1 MFGKTRWTQYDDIF
15 NFQGEV
21 DRLFNQFWSD
31 LPTRTAV
38 STSPAFKV
46 HTTDDGWRVDVPLPG
61 IDPQH
66 VQLEAAGNTLT
77 IRAEVPGDATDANGV
92 RYEQSFTIPP
102 FLDLDKLTASHHHG
116 MLRLSLPI
124 KDSVKPRRIQ
134 IEGVADAQQKQLT
147 TT

>member
-1 MFGKTRWTQYDDIF
+1 M
-15 NFQGEV
+15 
-21 DRLFNQFWSD
+21 
-31 LPTRTAV
+31 
-38 STSPAFKV
+38 

-77 IRAEVPGDATDANGV
+77 IRAEVPGDAADADGV

-134 IEGVADAQQKQLT
+134 IETPDDQKRLVNAS
-147 TT
+147 